1 MIKFDTEEAL
11 LKFTENIKGRT
22 FKELDKLNL
31 LATKKRDKGILGKI
45 VETGFYRYPLNND
58 IEADFSELG
67 IELKVS
73 GFERTKTGLLSAK
86 ERISLSMIDYHTII
100 HETYEFSKFLLK
112 NRKLLIIWYEYE
124 RGKERGDFKVWDYQL
139 YNMSQ
144 DEHVIKNDFHLIQ
157 EKIKNGKA
165 HLLSEGDTSYL
176 GACTKGRD
184 GKVRVTQPNAEEPA
198 RPRAFCLKNSYMRGI
213 LRSINEEQKTEQTTI
228 KTVRDYIYKQ
238 IEAYIGMTQLEI
250 YEKLTNKQMTGRI
263 PKNIGKMISNQMIGK
278 DNELKQKH
286 GLFNKTTYII
296 KNVPVDED
304 YNLLERLTFRNIVQ
318 SEFADPWDESDWKKY
333 FEEVTFLLICYEGKG
348 KKNGHRTL
356 KGMKEIT
363 FNADDIDSFGKTY
376 EKIRQ
381 AIGKKDIAL
390 LPYPKTF
397 PYQKLEIAP
406 KGLGGDDAYNTFFN
420 RDRTKTCL
428 MMDKDFVRSKMK

>member
-1 MIKFDTEEAL
+1 
-11 LKFTENIKGRT
+11 
-22 FKELDKLNL
+22 
-31 LATKKRDKGILGKI
+31 
-45 VETGFYRYPLNND
+45 
-58 IEADFSELG
+58 
-67 IELKVS
+67 
-73 GFERTKTGLLSAK
+73 
-86 ERISLSMIDYHTII
+86 
-100 HETYEFSKFLLK
+100 
-112 NRKLLIIWYEYE
+112 
-124 RGKERGDFKVWDYQL
+124 
-139 YNMSQ
+139 
-144 DEHVIKNDFHLIQ
+144 
-157 EKIKNGKA
+157 
-165 HLLSEGDTSYL
+165 
-176 GACTKGRD
+176 
-184 GKVRVTQPNAEEPA
+184 
-198 RPRAFCLKNSYMRGI
+198 
-213 LRSINEEQKTEQTTI
+213 
-228 KTVRDYIYKQ
+228 
-238 IEAYIGMTQLEI
+238 EAYIGMTQLEI

-397 PYQKLEIAP
+397 PHQKMEIAP
-406 KGLGGDDAYNTFFN
+406 KGLGGDDAYNTFFD
-420 RDRTKTCL
+420 RERTKTCL